1 MQKFPD
7 IMRTGDGYFIR
18 PASWEGDAAMI
29 VRENTLADKKHK
41 KPKSFRDLLD
51 AIEENHG
58 YQVNAIMRDPKRSRK
73 HIYK

>member
-1 MQKFPD
+1 
-7 IMRTGDGYFIR
+7 
-18 PASWEGDAAMI
+18 MI
-29 VRENTLADKKHK
+29 VRDTTQLIDDSKKHK